1 MFDFNIYLIIG
12 IMLIVGVFNMITAL
26 LVLILEK
33 TPMVGT
39 LKSLGAADRSIR
51 NIFLYNATYIITLGL
66 LWGNGIGFALLW
78 LQQQYGIVKLDPA
91 TYYVSQVPIAIP
103 WVGAL
108 LVNVGVLVVCLLM
121 LLLPSFVIAKISPTK
136 AMKFD

>member
-1 MFDFNIYLIIG
+1 MG
-12 IMLIVGVFNMITAL
+12 GVHH
-26 LVLILEK
+26 
-33 TPMVGT
+33 
-39 LKSLGAADRSIR
+39 
-51 NIFLYNATYIITLGL
+51 NATYIITLGL